1 MGKNLVQKIFET
13 HQAGGS
19 LKTGE
24 QIQLN
29 VDQVLTQ
36 DATGTMAYLEFEAIG
51 VPRIKVPTAVS
62 YVDHNM
68 LQQDFK
74 NPDDHIYLQTAAAK
88 YGAYFSKPGNGICH
102 QVHLERFAKPGAVQ
116 IGTDSHTPTAGGM
129 GAIAIGVG
137 GLDAATVLA
146 GSTFEITVPKV
157 VKINLTGELPRPWV
171 AAMDVILEVLRR
183 LSVKG
188 GVGKIMEY
196 GGPGA
201 ASLSVTERATITNM
215 GAELG
220 ATTSV
225 FPSDDKTRA
234 YLKAQGREDVWT
246 ELQPDPDAEY
256 DEVVDID
263 LSQLDV
269 LIAQPHSP
277 DAVVPIREVA
287 GLKPLQVCIGS
298 CTNSSYPVMQS
309 VARILEGRSVA
320 PLVSLGINPGSKQVY
335 EMLARNGDTAL
346 MIAAGARMLE
356 SGCGPCIG
364 MGSAPASD
372 SISIRSY
379 NRNFQGRSGTK
390 SAKVYLCNPFAC
402 AVIAIK
408 GEIVDP
414 RDTDITFALPA
425 QPTSFP
431 INDNMLMPPLPEK
444 EAEKAEVIRGP
455 NIKSVPVKDPLPDEI
470 AAEVV
475 LKTGDNITTDDI
487 MPAGAQV
494 LPYRS
499 NIPEISKF
507 VYCRYDEGF
516 YDRAMKAGKCI
527 IVGAENYGQGSSRE
541 HAAIAPMY
549 LGLQAVIVKSLARI
563 HRANLVNFGML
574 PLTFENPDDYD
585 AIDQGDELVLSDLQS
600 KVKPGGAVLP
610 VENKTKGRTFNARLD
625 LTKREVDLIKAGGLL
640 PYTKKQQV

>member
-1 MGKNLVQKIFET
+1 MGKNLVQKIFEA
-13 HQAGGS
+13 HQAGSS

-74 NPDDHIYLQTAAAK
+74 NPDDHIYLQTSAAK

-157 VKINLTGELPRPWV
+157 VKINLTGQLDKPWV

-201 ASLSVTERATITNM
+201 ASLTVTERSTITNM

-225 FPSDDKTRA
+225 FPSDDNTRE

-246 ELQPDPDAEY
+246 ELLPDPDAEY

-263 LSQLDV
+263 LSKLDV

-287 GLKPLQVCIGS
+287 GYRPSQVCIGS
-298 CTNSSYPVMQS
+298 CTNSSYPAMQS

-320 PLVSLGINPGSKQVY
+320 PHISLGINPGSKQVY
-335 EMLARNGDTAL
+335 EMLARNGDTAA

-364 MGSAPASD
+364 MGNAPASD

-379 NRNFQGRSGTK
+379 NRNFPGRSGTK
-390 SAKVYLCNPFAC
+390 SANVYLCNPFAC

-414 RDTDITFALPA
+414 RDTEITFEMPP
-425 QPTSFP
+425 QPSSFP
-431 INDNMLMPPLPEK
+431 LNDNMLMPPLPPE

-455 NIKSVPVKDPLPDEI
+455 NIKSVPVKEPLPNEI
-470 AAEVV
+470 EAEVV

-516 YDRAMKAGKCI
+516 YDRAMKAGKCFI
-527 IVGAENYGQGSSRE
+527 IGAENYGQGSSRE

-563 HRANLVNFGML
+563 HRANLINFGML
-574 PLTFENPDDYD
+574 PLTFENPDEYD
-585 AIDQGDELVLSDLQS
+585 NVDQGDALKISDLQP
-600 KVKPGGAVLP
+600 KIVPGGVVLP
-610 VENKTKGRTFNARLD
+610 VENKTKGKTFNVRLD
-625 LTKREVDLIKAGGLL
+625 LTKREAELIKAGGLL
-640 PYTKKQQV
+640 PYTKKQQT